1 MQSLVPT
8 QVPTCPMCKAAAPA
22 PDCVWRS
29 QRLPSSRC
37 QTRRQAAF
45 SVSKQVTRR
54 QSHLRSATEVKNEE
68 SQTDASDDGML
79 KEGEVYEVELVKPL
93 GIRFARGS
101 DGGAYVTRSDPNL
114 GNTDTMVQPGDKIL
128 KVSASFGNDIW
139 DAINYGQVMYAIKT
153 RNGQVYM
160 QLKSNGGDIS
170 VMQEAETPASKQFK
184 QERSGGDYGEGT
196 REMQSRNYIT
206 RKENERK
213 RREMFDDALDKFKQ
227 KDIEGALVLFE
238 EVLGME
244 PPNYL
249 GDDFS
254 RITQI
259 FRVSQY
265 NISCCYSAMNQVDAG
280 LDALEAALRSGFEQ
294 FNKVREDPNL
304 DNLRKN
310 ERFDKIV
317 NQYDEKVID
326 FSGLKNFFGF
336 GKKKS

>member
-1 MQSLVPT
+1 
-8 QVPTCPMCKAAAPA
+8 
-22 PDCVWRS
+22 
-29 QRLPSSRC
+29 
-37 QTRRQAAF
+37 
-45 SVSKQVTRR
+45 
-54 QSHLRSATEVKNEE
+54 
-68 SQTDASDDGML
+68 ML